1 MMLSTWILLLEFTF
15 YLFRKLAKHHSILAL
30 VGSIMPNKAQ
40 ICNLSNG
47 VSKNKHKPCEFGSNW
62 LHLGFSICQKKWG
75 KGQTGEKTILVFIFG
90 IFCDLLHFLEKIQ
103 HFWKNWKNFH
113 VHRFHICMFWKL
125 GFVTHIARVPCT
137 EFSKCNYAHQNPLA
151 SQTPPLA

>member
-103 HFWKNWKNFH
+103 HFWKNWKNSQIFCVYWTHNRRCTFLSWH
-113 VHRFHICMFWKL
+113 VQLQAVCI
-125 GFVTHIARVPCT
+125 T
-137 EFSKCNYAHQNPLA
+137 EQWPSA
-151 SQTPPLA
+151 SIL